1 MMGFLVG
8 IFVIVVILGAL
19 FGARSFGGTVKRG
32 CGILFLIASIG
43 TLLLLFLIS
52 SSNTADEPQEVV
64 YTEDS
69 STTFVVDKS
78 CVLYSKPNIKSDSVG
93 VTKGGDT
100 YEVEDADRY
109 KYFYKL
115 SYDHGSTFYVR
126 KECLRRE

>member
-1 MMGFLVG
+1 MGFLVG

-32 CGILFLIASIG
+32 CGILFLIAAVG

-52 SSNTADEPQEVV
+52 SSRTTGEPQEEVS
-64 YTEDS
+64 TEDS
-69 STTFVVDKS
+69 PTTFVADKS
-78 CVLYSKPNIKSDSVG
+78 CVLYSKPNIQSDSVG
-93 VTKGGDT
+93 VTKAGDT

-115 SYDHGSTFYVR
+115 SYEHGSTFYVR
-126 KECLRRE
+126 KRCLTKK